1 MYIQRNIFARS
12 RNNYCSWNAKIYYI
26 VKLYVTVNWTHI
38 LANVVHEQTDG
49 KFHSP
54 AVIRRKQVVV

>member
-1 MYIQRNIFARS
+1 
-12 RNNYCSWNAKIYYI
+12 
-26 VKLYVTVNWTHI
+26 